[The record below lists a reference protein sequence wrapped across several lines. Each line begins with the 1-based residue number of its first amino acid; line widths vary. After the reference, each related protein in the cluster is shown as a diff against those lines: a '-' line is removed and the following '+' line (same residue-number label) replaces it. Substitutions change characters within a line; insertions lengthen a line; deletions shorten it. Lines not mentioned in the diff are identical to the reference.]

1 MTKKTRGDVF
11 RINIT
16 PPSDTFPW
24 IRIFK
29 HDYGIKKGGES
40 VSDEIGAI
48 KGKSKSKLAKEI
60 GEEIIKHS
68 KVLSKWFKN

>member
-1 MTKKTRGDVF
+1 MKKTRGDVF

-16 PPSDTFPW
+16 PASTSFPW

-29 HDYGIKKGGES
+29 HEFGIRRGGKE
-40 VSDEIGAI
+40 VSHEIGAT
-48 KGKSKSKLAKEI
+48 KGKSRNCLAREL

-68 KVLSKWFKN
+68 KILSVWFKR